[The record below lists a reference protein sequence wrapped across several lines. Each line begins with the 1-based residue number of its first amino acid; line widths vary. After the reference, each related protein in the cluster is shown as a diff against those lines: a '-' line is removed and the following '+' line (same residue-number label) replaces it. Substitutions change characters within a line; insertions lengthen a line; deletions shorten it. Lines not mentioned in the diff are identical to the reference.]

1 MGCVRAVSW
10 PSLGRLL
17 LAVSLCAVPVSQARG
32 DDSTTTA
39 AAVQPPAPSAESTRA
54 SAAAEFAKAHQAFES
69 TDYERALRHYS
80 RAYELLP
87 HPSTLYN
94 LALTH
99 ERLLDY
105 EAAAQA
111 FAQFLAMP
119 LSEEAD
125 AARLQQTHRRLAERS
140 LKRLRDL
147 PARVSASAVPDEA
160 TVTVQPI
167 GEDGQTGH
175 VMTQIKTPGIFTVPA
190 GRYRLRYSKEGYF
203 PDEVDFDAHIGQ
215 ALLFSRQ
222 LKAKPRSVRLTTSP
236 PAKLFLDD
244 RYLGMTPQLLSVD
257 LGSHR
262 LRIERPFYLTQL
274 RPLEL
279 QAGSGTLEF
288 GLQLT
293 PSGRMDM
300 IAGGAIAGAG
310 LGLMVLR
317 LFQGEIENIENMP
330 LREIYKP
337 LVAAALP
344 AVVGATVAGLAG
356 WEMPVSE
363 AQLLIGSGAWG
374 TVIGFGVGL
383 GAQPQWLLPHVLAV
397 GGGLVGG
404 TVGMAVWRFAK
415 PGGGPVAVWNSA
427 VLWSAHIGALSWAYV
442 ITQKPEAAFL
452 GRPPDGR
459 TGEGGFAMLG
469 STLLGVGLGIG
480 LAHIPQFA
488 TLNRRQVAY
497 VDLGGFA
504 GGALFGLVG
513 LGAGY
518 AKTHD
523 LLDSTRIAIPAAM
536 VGIGAGLV
544 TSALLVRRLLPSLQ
558 IPTDNGPLIELKS
571 PSLSFVPAGPG
582 GMTVSASLL
591 DGKW

>member
-1 MGCVRAVSW
+1 MGCVREMLG
-10 PSLGRLL
+10 PSVGRLL
-17 LAVSLCAVPVSQARG
+17 LAAALCLAPTGPARAEELTTDG
-32 DDSTTTA
+32 AGPRTTA
-39 AAVQPPAPSAESTRA
+39 QTVESTRA

-105 EAAAQA
+105 EAAAQS
-111 FAQFLAMP
+111 FEKFLAMP
-119 LSEEAD
+119 LSDDPE

-140 LKRLRDL
+140 QRRLRDL

-160 TVTVQPI
+160 TVSVQPI
-167 GEDGQTGH
+167 GEAGQLGA
-175 VMTQIKTPGIFTVPA
+175 VITQIKTPGIFTVPA
-190 GRYRLRYSKEGYF
+190 GRYRLRYTKDGYF
-203 PDEVDFDAHIGQ
+203 PDEVDLDAHIGQ
-215 ALLFSRQ
+215 ALLISRQ
-222 LKAKPRSVRLTTSP
+222 LKAKPRTVRLDTSP

-244 RYLGMTPQLLSVD
+244 RYLGKTPQLVSVD

-262 LRIERPFYLTQL
+262 LRVERPFYLTQL
-274 RPLEL
+274 RPMEL
-279 QAGSGTLEF
+279 HAGSGTVDFRLT
-288 GLQLT
+288 LT
-293 PSGRMDM
+293 PSGRLDM

-337 LVAAALP
+337 LIAATLP

-363 AQLLIGSGAWG
+363 SQLLIGSGAWG

-404 TVGMAVWRFAK
+404 TVGAAIWRYAK
-415 PGGGPVAVWNSA
+415 PRSGPVAVWNSA
-427 VLWSAHIGALSWAYV
+427 VLWSAHMGALSWAYV

-459 TGEGGFAMLG
+459 TGEGGWAMLG
-469 STLLGVGLGIG
+469 STVLGVGLGIG
-480 LAHIPQFA
+480 LAHIPQFGA
-488 TLNRRQVAY
+488 LTRRQVAY
-497 VDLGGFA
+497 VDLGGMA
-504 GGALFGLVG
+504 GGALAGLLG
-513 LGAGY
+513 LGVGY
-518 AKTHD
+518 AKSHD
-523 LLDSTRIAIPAAM
+523 LLDATRIAIPSAM
-536 VGIGAGLV
+536 AGIGAGLL
-544 TSALLVRRLLPSLQ
+544 TSALLLRKLLPPLEVQTES
-558 IPTDNGPLIELKS
+558 GPLIELKS
-571 PSLSFVPAGPG
+571 PSLGFVPSGPS
-582 GMTVSASLL
+582 GMMVSASLL
-591 DGKW
+591 DGTW